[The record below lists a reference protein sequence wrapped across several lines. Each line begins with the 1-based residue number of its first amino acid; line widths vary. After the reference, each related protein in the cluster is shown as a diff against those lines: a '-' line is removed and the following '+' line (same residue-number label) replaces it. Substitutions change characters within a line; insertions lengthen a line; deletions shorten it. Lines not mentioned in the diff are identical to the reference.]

1 MVSKQDVLA
10 AMDDGATCIVNALS
24 AAQHRG
30 EVSTYARRGHIPG
43 ALNVPAAELVDAD
56 TGRYLPLDELRER
69 FADVL
74 RRPRVVTYCGGGIAA
89 TSDAFALTL
98 LGHEDVA
105 VYDGSLTEWAADP
118 ALPLVTDD

>member
-1 MVSKQDVLA
+1 MAAKEDVLA
-10 AMDDGATCIVNALS
+10 AIDDGATCIVNALS

-30 EVSTYARRGHIPG
+30 EVDTYARRGHIPG
-43 ALNVPAAELVDAD
+43 ALNVPAGELVDPV
-56 TGRYLPLDELRER
+56 TGRYLPPDELRER

-74 RRPRVVTYCGGGIAA
+74 AKPRVVTYCGGGIAA

-98 LGHEDVA
+98 LGHRDVA